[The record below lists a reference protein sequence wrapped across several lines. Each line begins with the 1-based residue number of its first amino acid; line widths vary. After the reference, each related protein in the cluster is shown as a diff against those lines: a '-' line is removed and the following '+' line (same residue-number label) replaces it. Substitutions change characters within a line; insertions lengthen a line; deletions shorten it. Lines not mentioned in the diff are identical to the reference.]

1 MGKIPFTFARMQTG
15 MQQNML
21 MVAKPEVV
29 STNNNPIEFTIP
41 KMMFDECFFVSDNN
55 TRLWTKFGKGID
67 VSMTQVSV
75 ENHFKLFNIFN
86 EKNLHD

>member
-1 MGKIPFTFARMQTG
+1 MQTG

-55 TRLWTKFGKGID
+55 SRLWTKFGKGID